1 MNNKVKQFKWKKS
14 QTIANSLT
22 AQPTESMSSCQIT
35 EIVRE
40 HKIENLP
47 KKLDWT
53 RRINGLNGSAG

>member
-1 MNNKVKQFKWKKS
+1 MEKS

-53 RRINGLNGSAG
+53 RRINSLNGSAG